1 MKYLQLL
8 RWKNLA
14 MIIYIFI
21 LIKYFFLSALNIPSF
36 LDNLN
41 FLLFVLSIVLI
52 SGAGYVINDIYDVGM
67 DKINKPNKLIIGK
80 TLSKEKAFNLYT
92 YLNIAGLAIG
102 FYLSYIIGHINF
114 AFVYVAT
121 SLLLYQYA
129 ISLKK
134 MLLVGNIVIS
144 ILAGTSIFIIVLYDL
159 LPAITDENGELI
171 YQAFKIISVYSIF
184 AFILT
189 LIREIV
195 KDIEDLEGDRKFGVK
210 SLAFEIGV
218 SRTKKIV
225 SILSLFPLIAI
236 FYYSMNYLSQQSYS
250 LAYIFI
256 FIELPLLYF
265 IIKINLANNKSD
277 FKKLSTLLKL
287 IMFTGISSI
296 FVFTLIFKLNYAF

>member
-14 MIIYIFI
+14 MIIYIFV
-21 LIKYFFLSALNIPSF
+21 LIKYFFLSTLSIPSF
-36 LDNLN
+36 LND
-41 FLLFVLSIVLI
+41 FQFALFVLSIVLI
-52 SGAGYVINDIYDVGM
+52 SGAGYVINDIYDIGI
-67 DKINKPNKLIIGK
+67 DKINKPNKVIVNKLI
-80 TLSKEKAFNLYT
+80 SKEKAYNLYT

-102 FYLSYIIGHINF
+102 FYLSYLIDHINF
-114 AFVYVAT
+114 AFVYVAS

-134 MLLVGNIVIS
+134 MFIVGNIVIS
-144 ILAGTSIFIIVLYDL
+144 LLAGISIFIIVLYDL

-171 YQAFKIISVYSIF
+171 YQAFKIISVYAIF
-184 AFILT
+184 AFVIT

-195 KDIEDLEGDRKFGVK
+195 KDIEDIDGDRKFGVK
-210 SLAFEIGV
+210 SLALEIGI

-236 FYYSMNYLSQQSYS
+236 FYYSMNYLAQQSYS

-265 IIKINLANNKSD
+265 TIKINLANNKSD

-296 FVFTLIFKLNYAF
+296 FVFTLIFKLNYSF